1 MNGVKHFFL
10 FCSGIDLEI
19 LEKCPTDRN
28 KYIGIGATVFF
39 TGVLAFISSAYAL
52 FTVFD
57 NTWIALGFGLIW
69 GLMIFNL
76 DRYIVSS
83 MKSKGSF
90 GRDFLVALPRLGLAI
105 LLALVISKPLE
116 LKIFEKE
123 INAELLIMEQEVFKG
138 QEDTIKARY
147 ANSIND
153 SERLVNQ
160 LKEEIQTKTTHRDA
174 LALVAQQ
181 EADGT
186 GGSMQRNLGPIYK
199 AKKADADQAQ
209 AELDVLIASNQP
221 KIDLYESEIALAKTN
236 INQDIAG
243 LERTAYGGIA
253 ARMDALHR
261 LTQKSAAIFWTNLFI
276 VLLFIAIET
285 APILVKLIS
294 YRSPYDYLL
303 DETEHTYKMN
313 HLEKTGKLSVQKNN
327 SLKHE
332 EEVAVYA
339 TKANIE
345 SQKELIDH
353 ALKEKLAAIKGEGRS
368 WEEVLGRF
376 GI

>member
-1 MNGVKHFFL
+1 MNGVKRFFL

-19 LEKCPTDRN
+19 LQKCPTDRN

-39 TGVLAFISSAYAL
+39 TGVLALISSAYAL

-116 LKIFEKE
+116 LKIFDKE

-147 ANSIND
+147 VNSITD
-153 SERLVNQ
+153 YESQVNQ
-160 LKEEIQTKTTHRDA
+160 LKAEIKAKTEHRDA
-174 LALVAQQ
+174 LLLIAQQ

-199 AKKADADQAQ
+199 AKKADADKAQ
-209 AELDVLIASNQP
+209 AELEALITLSQP
-221 KIDLYESEIALAKTN
+221 KIDLYESEIALAKTS

-243 LERTAYGGIA
+243 LDRTTYGGIA

-261 LTQKSAAIFWTNLFI
+261 LTQKSEAIFWTNLFI

-303 DETEHTYKMN
+303 DEEEHQYKMN

-327 SLKHE
+327 SIKHE
-332 EEVAVYA
+332 EEVIVYA

-345 SQKELIDH
+345 SDKELIDH
-353 ALKEKLAAIKGEGRS
+353 ALKEKLAAIKHEGRS
-368 WEEVLGRF
+368 WEELLGRF